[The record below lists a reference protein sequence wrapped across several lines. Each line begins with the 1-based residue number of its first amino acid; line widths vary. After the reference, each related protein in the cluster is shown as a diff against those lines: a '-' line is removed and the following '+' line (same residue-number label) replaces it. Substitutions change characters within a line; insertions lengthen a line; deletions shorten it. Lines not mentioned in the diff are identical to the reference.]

1 MSSESWTSAFSQ
13 DGAISRVGG
22 FQVGSDTQWWYDQSW
37 VRLVRLVGTVRESDG
52 GRLRD

>member
-1 MSSESWTSAFSQ
+1 MSSESSTRAFSQ

-22 FQVGSDTQWWYDQSW
+22 FQAGSDTQWWYDQSR
-37 VRLVRLVGTVRESDG
+37 VRLEGTVRERDG